1 MQSKGLLE
9 QLEQRGMIDQVT
21 NRAALDE
28 LLAKPGASIYVG
40 FDPTAD
46 SLHVGHMLPALMLAR
61 FQHAG
66 HRPIVLV
73 GGATGMI
80 GDPSGR
86 GAERQLLSLEAIRE
100 NAIAVGRQLARFVSF
115 EGDNPAVMVNN
126 ADWTAPISHLE
137 WLRDVGKHFTV
148 NYMMAKESVRRRL
161 EDREHGISYTEFSY
175 MLLQAHDFLYLY
187 DHHGCAI
194 QAGGSDQWGN
204 ITAGI
209 ELIRKVRR
217 GHVGTVHAGTGHA
230 GTDQA
235 GAGEAF
241 GITFPLLETSSG
253 EKFGKSAGNAVWL
266 DPARTSPYQFYQYW
280 IRTDDR
286 DVEKLLKLF
295 TFLEVEEIDAIV
307 AAHVQAPEQRGA
319 QKRLAEEV
327 TRLVHGDANL
337 AQAMKSSEALFGG
350 EISGLSD
357 RDLAD
362 IFADV
367 PSFTLAES
375 DIERGLRLPELL
387 VRAGAAKSKGE
398 ATRLISGG
406 GVYLNN
412 RRVDGAESTLQR
424 DQLASE
430 TMFVVRVGK
439 KSYYLGRITR

>member
-1 MQSKGLLE
+1 MKLLD
-9 QLEQRGMIDQVT
+9 QLEQRGMIDDVT
-21 NRAALDE
+21 DRAALDE
-28 LLAKPGASIYVG
+28 RLAKPGASIYVG

-61 FQHAG
+61 FQRAG
-66 HRPIVLV
+66 HRPIIVV

-86 GAERQLLSLEAIRE
+86 SAERQLLTVEAIRA
-100 NAIAVGRQLARFVSF
+100 NALAVGKQLARFVSF
-115 EGDNPAVMVNN
+115 EGTNAAIMVDN
-126 ADWTAPISHLE
+126 ADWTAPVSYLE

-175 MLLQAHDFLYLY
+175 MLLQANDFLHLF
-187 DHHGCAI
+187 DAHGCEI

-209 ELIRKVRR
+209 ELIRKTR
-217 GHVGTVHAGTGHA
+217 GA
-230 GTDQA
+230 Q
-235 GAGEAF
+235 AF
-241 GITFPLLETSSG
+241 GITFPLLATSSG

-280 IRTDDR
+280 IRTEDA
-286 DVEKLLKLF
+286 DVEKLLRLF
-295 TFLEVEEIDAIV
+295 TFLEMDEIASLMT
-307 AAHVQAPEQRGA
+307 APPETRAPQRA
-319 QKRLAEEV
+319 LASEM
-327 TRLVHGDANL
+327 TRMVHGEDAL
-337 AQAMKSSEALFGG
+337 QLAMKASEALFGG
-350 EISGLSD
+350 ELAGLTD

-367 PSFTLAES
+367 PSFSVETSA
-375 DIERGLRLPELL
+375 IENGLRLPDLL

-398 ATRLISGG
+398 ATRLIAGG

-412 RRVDGAESTLQR
+412 RRVDDAGAVLKHEQIAT
-424 DQLASE
+424 E
-430 TMFVVRVGK
+430 TMFVIRVGK
-439 KSYYLGRITR
+439 KSYYLGRLVS

>member
-1 MQSKGLLE
+1 MHSKGLLE
-9 QLEQRGMIDQVT
+9 QLEQRGIIDQVT
-21 NRAALDE
+21 NRKALDD

-46 SLHVGHMLPALMLAR
+46 SLHVGHMLPALVLAR
-61 FQHAG
+61 FQHSG

-86 GAERQLLSLEAIRE
+86 GAERQLLSHEAIRE
-100 NAIAVGRQLARFVSF
+100 NAIAVGHQLARFVSF
-115 EGDNPAVMVNN
+115 EGNNAAVMVNN

-148 NYMMAKESVRRRL
+148 NYMIAKESVRRRL

-175 MLLQAHDFLYLY
+175 MLLQAHDFLHLY

-209 ELIRKVRR
+209 ELIRKAR
-217 GHVGTVHAGTGHA
+217 GGHA

-235 GAGEAF
+235 GADQAGRGEAF

-295 TFLEVEEIDAIV
+295 TFLEIEEIDAIV
-307 AAHVQAPEQRGA
+307 AAHAQAPDQRGA
-319 QKRLAEEV
+319 QKRLAEEI

-367 PSFTLAES
+367 PSFTVAEP

-412 RRVDGAESTLQR
+412 RRVDGAESALQK

-430 TMFVVRVGK
+430 TMFVLRVGK
-439 KSYYLGRITR
+439 KSYYLGRIAR

>member
-1 MQSKGLLE
+1 
-9 QLEQRGMIDQVT
+9 
-21 NRAALDE
+21 
-28 LLAKPGASIYVG
+28 
-40 FDPTAD
+40 
-46 SLHVGHMLPALMLAR
+46 
-61 FQHAG
+61 
-66 HRPIVLV
+66 
-73 GGATGMI
+73 
-80 GDPSGR
+80 
-86 GAERQLLSLEAIRE
+86 
-100 NAIAVGRQLARFVSF
+100 
-115 EGDNPAVMVNN
+115 
-126 ADWTAPISHLE
+126 
-137 WLRDVGKHFTV
+137 
-148 NYMMAKESVRRRL
+148 
-161 EDREHGISYTEFSY
+161 
-175 MLLQAHDFLYLY
+175 MLLQAHDFLHLY
-187 DHHGCAI
+187 DHYGCAI

-209 ELIRKVRR
+209 ELIRKVRG

-307 AAHVQAPEQRGA
+307 AAHVQAPEQRAA
-319 QKRLAEEV
+319 QKQLAEKI

-337 AQAMKSSEALFGG
+337 TQAMKSSEALFGG

-367 PSFTLAES
+367 PSFTVEES
-375 DIERGLRLPELL
+375 DIQRGLRLPDLL

-398 ATRLISGG
+398 ATRLIAGG

-412 RRVDGAESTLQR
+412 RRLDGAESKLQR

>member
-1 MQSKGLLE
+1 MSASLLT
-9 QLEQRGMIDQVT
+9 QLEQRGMIDDVT
-21 NRAALDE
+21 DRAALDE
-28 LLAKPGASIYVG
+28 RLAKPGASIYVG

-61 FQHAG
+61 FQRAG
-66 HRPIVLV
+66 HRPIIVV

-86 GAERQLLSLEAIRE
+86 SAERQLLTVEAIRA
-100 NAIAVGRQLARFVSF
+100 NAAAVGKQLARFVSF
-115 EGDNPAVMVNN
+115 EGSNAAIMVDN
-126 ADWTAPISHLE
+126 ADWTAPVSYLE

-175 MLLQAHDFLYLY
+175 MLLQANDFLHLF
-187 DHHGCAI
+187 DAHGCEM

-209 ELIRKVRR
+209 ELIRKVR
-217 GHVGTVHAGTGHA
+217 GK
-230 GTDQA
+230 Q
-235 GAGEAF
+235 AF
-241 GITFPLLETSSG
+241 GITFPLLATSSG

-280 IRTDDR
+280 IRTEDA
-286 DVEKLLKLF
+286 DVEKLLRLF
-295 TFLEVEEIDAIV
+295 TFLEMDAIRQLM
-307 AAHVQAPEQRGA
+307 AAPPEARAPQRA
-319 QKRLAEEV
+319 LASEM
-327 TRLVHGDANL
+327 TRMVHGADEL
-337 AQAMKSSEALFGG
+337 ALAMKASEALFGG
-350 EISGLSD
+350 ELAGLSD

-367 PSFTLAES
+367 PSFSVETSA
-375 DIERGLRLPELL
+375 IENGLRLPDLL

-398 ATRLISGG
+398 ATRLIAGG

-412 RRVDGAESTLQR
+412 RRVEDATAVLRRE
-424 DQLASE
+424 QLATE
-430 TMFVVRVGK
+430 TMFVIRVGK
-439 KSYYLGRITR
+439 KSYYLGRLVS